1 MHYWF
6 YGGHMIWMTISW
18 LVGVGL
24 LVTFIWLLVDA
35 LRGPST
41 GNASAEEILRR
52 RYATGEIDTNE
63 YERHLDELRKTKSAA

>member
-24 LVTFIWLLVDA
+24 LFTFIWLLFDA

-52 RYATGEIDTNE
+52 RYAAGEIDTNE
-63 YERHLDELRKTKSAA
+63 YEGHLDELRKTKSAA

>member
-24 LVTFIWLLVDA
+24 LFTFIWLLVDA

-52 RYATGEIDTNE
+52 RYAAGEIDTDE

>member
-24 LVTFIWLLVDA
+24 LFTFIWLLVDA

-52 RYATGEIDTNE
+52 RYAAGEIDTNE
-63 YERHLDELRKTKSAA
+63 YERDLDELRKTKSAA

>member
-18 LVGVGL
+18 LVGVAL
-24 LVTFIWLLVDA
+24 LFTFIWFLFDA
-35 LRGPST
+35 LRGPSAE
-41 GNASAEEILRR
+41 NASAEEILRR
-52 RYATGEIDTNE
+52 RYAAGEIDPDE